1 MSTRSEQSYS
11 PPLSV
16 SAITALIVFSMGLSL
31 LFAGH
36 YFLRW
41 ATMGKG
47 TTVLAIAGALVAVA
61 ALETVVLVGL
71 RRLKPWAWYAGL
83 GVFGVATVASLF
95 VFVLQLSLLAG
106 SYVLLNV
113 LTAVFVYHK
122 RPIYTPGTR
131 ARYDAYYSESVLAQF
146 AVVREMRDTEAT
158 PIGVKVLFLVG
169 TLASAVAF
177 VQGIRLIWMGNGVV
191 TVLGLFVVAVAA
203 LQTYTLYGLW
213 ILERW
218 AWFASLLL
226 FGIATVFAAFRI
238 LLFPDVLA
246 VIEFVLNGLIVAY
259 IFHRKPLYAP
269 KVTVDLTPR

>member
-1 MSTRSEQSYS
+1 MSNRSEQSYA

-16 SAITALIVFSMGLSL
+16 SAITGLIVLSMGLSL
-31 LFAGH
+31 LFAGNS
-36 YFLRW
+36 FLQW
-41 ATMGKG
+41 LGEG
-47 TTVLAIAGALVAVA
+47 TGSFLLVLVAVLVAVA
-61 ALETVVLVGL
+61 VLETVALVGL
-71 RRLKPWAWYAGL
+71 RRLKPWAWYAGI
-83 GVFGVATVASLF
+83 GVLGVATVASLF

-106 SYVLLNV
+106 SYVLVNV

-158 PIGVKVLFLVG
+158 PIGVKVLFVVG
-169 TLASAVAF
+169 TLASVVAF
-177 VQGIRLIWMGNGVV
+177 VQGVRLIWTTSGVP

-238 LLFPDVLA
+238 LLFPDPLA
-246 VIEFVLNGLIVAY
+246 VVEFVLNGLIVAY
-259 IFHRKPLYAP
+259 IVHRKPLYAP

>member
-1 MSTRSEQSYS
+1 MSNRSEESYS

-16 SAITALIVFSMGLSL
+16 TAITGLTVLSILLGL
-31 LFAGH
+31 LFAGNI
-36 YFLRW
+36 FLRW
-41 ATMGKG
+41 LGMGKG
-47 TTVLAIAGALVAVA
+47 SFLLALSVGLLAVVAIQAL
-61 ALETVVLVGL
+61 VLVGL
-71 RRLKPWAWYAGL
+71 RRLKPWAWYAGV
-83 GVFGVATVASLF
+83 GVFGAATVAALF
-95 VFVLQLSLLAG
+95 VFVLKLSLLAG

-113 LTAVFVYHK
+113 VVAVFVYHK

-131 ARYDAYYSESVLAQF
+131 ARYDAYYSESVLYQF
-146 AVVREMRDTEAT
+146 ETVQKMRDSDAT
-158 PIGVKVLFLVG
+158 PFGVKLLFVVG
-169 TLASAVAF
+169 SLASVLAF
-177 VQGIRLIWMGNGVV
+177 FQGIRLIWMGNGVM
-191 TVLGLFVVAVAA
+191 TMLGLFVVAVVV